1 MLCYDYQESLPVDV
15 AMLYDA
21 CWRWDLLGS
30 RIIAVEQKQQNSLV
44 DGTKGLGIQNKMME
58 TY

>member
-1 MLCYDYQESLPVDV
+1 MLSLPVDV

-30 RIIAVEQKQQNSLV
+30 RIAVEQKQQNSLV
-44 DGTKGLGIQNKMME
+44 DGTKGLEIQNKMME